1 MRTTERPPERTT
13 APFGT
18 PGYLLLGTPFMD
30 RVLPPEQGPRYAE
43 VPLSWTPDEAEAARS
58 AREAFSFCLT
68 GWKVQPE
75 LPNSVNFEAVTA
87 FITEDDMRR
96 KFGSGA
102 TLLATWPSPNDFVE
116 AGYGHLALIN
126 GGPDP
131 AGFLA
136 SFASE
141 LADPLRKLTPSP

>member
-1 MRTTERPPERTT
+1 MDSRRDGSCEVCAGGVQFRPYRMEGPAGVTK
-13 APFGT
+13 
-18 PGYLLLGTPFMD
+18 LGQL
-30 RVLPPEQGPRYAE
+30 RGL
-43 VPLSWTPDEAEAARS
+43 
-58 AREAFSFCLT
+58 
-68 GWKVQPE
+68 
-75 LPNSVNFEAVTA
+75 TA

-131 AGFLA
+131 AGSLA
-136 SFASE
+136 FFTSE